1 MRLLHACHQHD
12 YTGMAYGK
20 YWVSSLMFL
29 LLTFSYLTDTEAKK
43 FSIHLKMYGTNAC
56 VGIEI
61 GLASSTKSLPMQ
73 RRGSS
78 SCRKVVTQ
86 LSVPSSSGVLSQRL
100 PSKDP
105 CTNFVHDASLLND
118 CSATIQWNRVRRV
131 KHGGHQFHHSIEL
144 HAPVGVLQSHGQ
156 SLRFCAYR
164 LVADRED
171 VAEGK
176 TFRPTTLLVHPSR
189 SGDYDWKTLESTDVQ
204 PTQLFKGIPATHF
217 GSLLS
222 SMALKL

>member
-12 YTGMAYGK
+12 YTGM
-20 YWVSSLMFL
+20 
-29 LLTFSYLTDTEAKK
+29 

-61 GLASSTKSLPMQ
+61 GIASSTKSLPMQ

-131 KHGGHQFHHSIEL
+131 KHGGHQFHHGIEL

-156 SLRFCAYR
+156 SLRFCAHR

-204 PTQLFKGIPATHF
+204 PTQPAIF
-217 GSLLS
+217 Y
-222 SMALKL
+222 LKLRAKESKTNRCADWEQAVNAPRWLMLTLVTT

>member
-1 MRLLHACHQHD
+1 MLKAAISRFWKSERQ
-12 YTGMAYGK
+12 MQ
-20 YWVSSLMFL
+20 
-29 LLTFSYLTDTEAKK
+29 DT
-43 FSIHLKMYGTNAC
+43 ITIC
-56 VGIEI
+56 
-61 GLASSTKSLPMQ
+61 STS
-73 RRGSS
+73 R
-78 SCRKVVTQ
+78 C
-86 LSVPSSSGVLSQRL
+86 VPSSSGVLSQRL

-204 PTQLFKGIPATHF
+204 PTQPAIFYLKDVRTLVSVDEM
-217 GSLLS
+217 GTQSRPPAARIRLLYAIAS
-222 SMALKL
+222 TR